1 VVRGELDDAL
11 ARLARREELQRRRAG
26 AGAAPDVILDE
37 VADALRRVV
46 ALHPG
51 VSVTATVTDSAGSST
66 VRVGWLEGSG
76 AVVPPVEAD
85 RRAQSGPGTD
95 RRDGGAAFDEPVAG
109 RTPYAWPM
117 TVRTVPAS
125 SAGDPPVH

>member
-1 VVRGELDDAL
+1 MVRGELDDAL
-11 ARLARREELQRRRAG
+11 ARLARREEFQRRRAG
-26 AGAAPDVILDE
+26 AAAAPDAVLDE

-51 VSVTATVTDSAGSST
+51 LSVTATVTDSAGSST
-66 VRVGWLEGSG
+66 VRVGWLEESA
-76 AVVPPVEAD
+76 AVGPPVESD
-85 RRAQSGPGTD
+85 PRAQSRPGTD
-95 RRDGGAAFDEPVAG
+95 RRDGGGAFDEPVAG

-125 SAGDPPVH
+125 SAGDPPSH